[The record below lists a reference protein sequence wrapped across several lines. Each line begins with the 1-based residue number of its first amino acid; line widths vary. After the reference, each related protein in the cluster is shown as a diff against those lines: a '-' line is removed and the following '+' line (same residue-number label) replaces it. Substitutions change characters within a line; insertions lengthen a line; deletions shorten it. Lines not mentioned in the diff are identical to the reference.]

1 VADAGY
7 IAIVVAS
14 LGAYWWR
21 HLRPARPPLMVSDLF
36 APDAE
41 VALHVAAHESATRRQ
56 AMSSIHLLYG
66 LLQDETLVA
75 AIASAGG
82 SADALEDRVLAAL
95 DAPVT
100 ATEDV
105 GALIDF
111 VAAQAHHSTRHAT
124 CTDLWAALRGSWAAK
139 LVDEGGVDRR
149 AVLFVLFHGHAEP
162 ALALTEQRDV
172 LVVLRNDHYTTQT
185 FVCSVLR
192 DVFELPDRQADAVM
206 RATHGDG
213 RAVVGRFTADAAR
226 TKIAAAR
233 ALARAQSFPLWIG
246 VEPT

>member
-1 VADAGY
+1 MADAGY

-21 HLRPARPPLMVSDLF
+21 HLRPARPSLMVSDLF

-41 VALHVAAHESATRRQ
+41 VALHVATHEATTRTQ
-56 AMSSIHLLYG
+56 AMSSVHLLYG
-66 LLQDETLVA
+66 LLQDETVVA

-82 SADALEDRVLAAL
+82 NPDALEDRVLAAL
-95 DAPVT
+95 DAA
-100 ATEDV
+100 ATTMEDV

-111 VAAQAHHSTRHAT
+111 VAAQAHHATRQAT
-124 CTDLWAALRGSWAAK
+124 CTDLWAALRGSSAAK
-139 LVDEGGVDRR
+139 LLDDGGLDRH
-149 AVLFVLFHGHAEP
+149 AVLFLLFHGHAEP
-162 ALALTEQRDV
+162 DLALADQRDV

-185 FVCSVLR
+185 FVCTVLR
-192 DVFELPDRQADAVM
+192 DVFELRNAEAETIM
-206 RATHGDG
+206 RATHTEG
-213 RAVVGRFTADAAR
+213 RAVVGRFTAVAAR
-226 TKIAAAR
+226 SKVAAAR